1 MANLS
6 RRVETAAVCA
16 AAALALGAC
25 GSARRGEP
33 LRGPLLTTEAAQ
45 DRGRIVFAQNCYK
58 CHPGGEAGLGPALNN
73 RPWPARLKKFEIR
86 HNMGA
91 MPSFDKSRLS
101 DSDLHDLMAYLAILR
116 THSERDQE
124 PFEAREAS
132 R

>member
-1 MANLS
+1 MANHS
-6 RRVETAAVCA
+6 RRVADAAALC

-25 GSARRGEP
+25 GTARRGEP
-33 LRGPLLTTEAAQ
+33 LRGPLVTTESAQ

-73 RPWPARLKKFEIR
+73 RPWPLGLKRFEIR
-86 HNMGA
+86 HKIGA
-91 MPSFDKSRLS
+91 MPSFDKSRLG
-101 DSDLHDLMAYLAILR
+101 DQDLHDLMAYLAILR
-116 THSERDQE
+116 KHSERTQE